1 MCANYISSSGALGF
15 LPPPPMMPPRVIR
28 SQCGS
33 GDSYFIESQCEPC
46 TAQREKT
53 TEPRDEVVAFN

>member
-15 LPPPPMMPPRVIR
+15 HPPPPRVIR